1 MKIYLFICLSFL
13 FLGCQKQ
20 ELHQPKTELILGE
33 VGKKID
39 SLLTPYISE
48 LRNLTDNK
56 AGLAIGITKGNE
68 IIYAKTFGYS
78 NIEKANKTNFN
89 SVFHIASLSKPFTAF
104 AIAKLVQQGKLKLED
119 TLVKFIPE
127 LEMQEGN
134 YNLITIKHILTH
146 TSGIPANISPDDWT
160 KPSFGEDALNEN
172 IEVLKKHYLDFEP
185 GSKFSYSNSAFDIL
199 GIVISRVSGMPFS
212 EYIKTNILEPAGM
225 GHSTFKKPKDTIPY
239 NWTIPYSYG
248 LKTQEWEPYPYNEKL
263 FPSSG
268 MLTTLSDMCKWAQ
281 LHQGRGEI
289 NGNIVLSKEYFNLI
303 VAPHFDTPWNDKIG
317 LSWFLQSYLEHPIIM
332 HTGHDTGFES
342 IIYIY
347 PKDDISIIVLSNRD
361 FSRTGRIINA
371 ASEIL
376 FDKELKK
383 YNISA
388 KYKFAETYSNLGI
401 EKAKE
406 VWSNMKNDTTDIYIV
421 NDEDI
426 LTTGAILENGGNWN
440 ETKEILEYYNILN
453 NKSTYSWRLLG
464 NANLN
469 RGDTLAALNC
479 YKKCLE
485 INPDYKKAKLAIEN
499 IENKIGKN

>member
-1 MKIYLFICLSFL
+1 MKIHLFICLSFL
-13 FLGCQKQ
+13 FLGCKKQ
-20 ELHQPKTELILGE
+20 ELNQPITELILRQDGE
-33 VGKKID
+33 KLD
-39 SLLTPYISE
+39 SLLTPYVNE

-56 AGLAIGITKGNE
+56 AGLAIGITKGDE
-68 IIYAKTFGYS
+68 IIYGKTFGYS
-78 NIEKANKTNFN
+78 NIEQANKTNFN
-89 SVFHIASLSKPFTAF
+89 SIFHIASLSKPFSAF

-119 TLVKFIPE
+119 TIVKFIPE
-127 LEMQEGN
+127 LEMQGNN
-134 YNLITIKHILTH
+134 YNLITIKHVLTH
-146 TSGIPANISPDDWT
+146 TSGIPANISLDDWT
-160 KPSFGEDALNEN
+160 KPSFGEDAMNEN
-172 IEVLKKHYLDFEP
+172 IEALKKHSLNFEP
-185 GSKFSYSNSAFDIL
+185 GTKFSYSNSAFDIL
-199 GIVISRVSGMPFS
+199 GIVISRVSGMPFN
-212 EYIKTNILEPAGM
+212 EYIKTNILEPTGM
-225 GHSTFKKPKDTIPY
+225 TQSAFKKPKDTIPY
-239 NWTIPYSYG
+239 NWAIPYSYG
-248 LKTQEWEPYPYNEKL
+248 LKTQEWKPYPYNEKL

-289 NGNIVLSKEYFNLI
+289 NGNIVLSQEYFNLI

-332 HTGHDTGFES
+332 HTGQDTGFES

-388 KYKFAETYSNLGI
+388 KYKFAETYNDSGI
-401 EKAKE
+401 VKAKK
-406 VWSNMKNDTTDIYIV
+406 VWKAMKKDTTDIYFV

-426 LTTGAILENGGNWN
+426 LTTGAILENDGNWN
-440 ETKEILEYYNILN
+440 ETKEILEFYNTLN

-469 RGDTLAALNC
+469 LGDTLTALDC

-485 INPDYKKAKLAIEN
+485 INPNYEKAKLAIES
-499 IENKIGKN
+499 IENKREKN